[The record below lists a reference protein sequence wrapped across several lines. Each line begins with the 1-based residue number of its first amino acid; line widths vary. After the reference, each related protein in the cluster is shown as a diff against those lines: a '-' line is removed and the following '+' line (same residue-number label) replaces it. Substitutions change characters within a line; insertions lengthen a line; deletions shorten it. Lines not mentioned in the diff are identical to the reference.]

1 MTTISPDEVAVYGT
15 SSIPFKVPLA
25 VYPKEIEFCPITCTF
40 TGLVLTTSAFFFFPQ
55 DIVNIVSIASP
66 IIIFLL
72 YNFIFYI
79 SSCFQ
84 MYFVIF

>member
-40 TGLVLTTSAFFFFPQ
+40 TGLALFTAACFFFPQ
-55 DIVNIVSIASP
+55 DIANIASIANATT
-66 IIIFLL
+66 IFLL
-72 YNFIFYI
+72 YNFIV
-79 SSCFQ
+79 
-84 MYFVIF
+84 YFLLFSYFKSD